1 MKKLSDY
8 QGEAAID
15 LWADL
20 MDTASIIISDPKVRK
35 KISGSKIELAK
46 TMLKLHK
53 KEVCDILLRIDDT
66 PVNGLNILVRL
77 LGLLEEA
84 FNDPYLSDFFGMQ
97 GQNVTEEFSGS
108 ATENTKAKDH

>member
-20 MDTASIIISDPKVRK
+20 MDTASVIISDPKVRK
-35 KISGSKIELAK
+35 KTSGSKVELAK

-53 KEVCDILLRIDDT
+53 KEVCKILLRIDDT
-66 PVNGLNILVRL
+66 PVNGLNVLVRL
-77 LGLLEEA
+77 LEILEEA
-84 FNDPYLSDFFGMQ
+84 FSDPYLSDFFGMQ
-97 GQNVTEEFSGS
+97 SQNAPEEFSGS
-108 ATENTKAKDH
+108 ATENTKAKGR